1 MSKNVSRE
9 TFCQNKMY
17 TGDFFVAR
25 FFVYKKSAYCLHLN
39 RKERRKNMYKINP
52 PKIHLSTVL
61 GYDVEGKRYIVKDEK
76 IFDTER
82 ELVCF
87 LARYNRP
94 VCNFEG
100 EPIEGRYNNKYMDN
114 QALNGLMRKDLHDS
128 TYDEIMYTMYHYPI
142 SRLHYKSI
150 NDEWKI
156 NNYLF
161 WLDTSGQPNY
171 DVRNLRDKV
180 NAEYIRQSEITTDM
194 QYYYKMQAERRH
206 KEKQGRNQHK
216 CYPWRDDAR
225 YIQRARA
232 AYAMEAEEEYRRFV
246 KAKDKSFK
254 SIWPDE
260 EFNGYHSTG
269 WKDNSGNRYR
279 HQWEAK
285 ERRNYE
291 KIKRNKG
298 ITMFSGKERESPKR
312 RKTKEEMLAELDMLR
327 KEFEC

>member
-1 MSKNVSRE
+1 
-9 TFCQNKMY
+9 
-17 TGDFFVAR
+17 
-25 FFVYKKSAYCLHLN
+25 
-39 RKERRKNMYKINP
+39 MYKINP

-87 LARYNRP
+87 LARYNRQ

-100 EPIEGRYNNKYMDN
+100 EPIAGRYNNKYMDN
-114 QALNGLMRKDLHDS
+114 QALNGLMRKDLYDS

-180 NAEYIRQSEITTDM
+180 NAEYIRQSEIKTDM

-206 KEKQGRNQHK
+206 KEKQGRSQHK

-260 EFNGYHSTG
+260 EFGGYHSTG

-285 ERRNYE
+285 ARRNYR
-291 KIKRNKG
+291 IA
-298 ITMFSGKERESPKR
+298 
-312 RKTKEEMLAELDMLR
+312 RKTAANLNMHRLDLHI
-327 KEFEC
+327 

>member
-1 MSKNVSRE
+1 
-9 TFCQNKMY
+9 
-17 TGDFFVAR
+17 
-25 FFVYKKSAYCLHLN
+25 
-39 RKERRKNMYKINP
+39 MYKINP
-52 PKIHLSTVL
+52 PKLHLSTVI
-61 GYDVEGKRYIVKDEK
+61 GYDVEEKRYIVKDEMT
-76 IFDTER
+76 FGTER

-87 LARYNRP
+87 LAGYNHP

-100 EPIEGRYNNKYMDN
+100 KPIEGRYDNKYMDN
-114 QALNGLMRKDLHDS
+114 QALNGLMRKGLHDS
-128 TYDEIMYTMYHYPI
+128 YDEIMHIMYHYPM
-142 SRLHYKSI
+142 SYLHHKSI
-150 NDEWKI
+150 NEEWKT

-180 NAEYIRQSEITTDM
+180 NAEYIRQSAIKTDM
-194 QYYYKMQAERRH
+194 WHYYKMQAERRH
-206 KEKQGRNQHK
+206 KEKQGRSQHK

-260 EFNGYHSTG
+260 DFGGYHSTG

-291 KIKRNKG
+291 KIKRNKN
-298 ITMFSGKERESPKR
+298 ITMFSGKKLTGRSVR
-312 RKTKEEMLAELDMLR
+312 RTAEELDTELEELR
-327 KEFEC
+327 KEFGC

>member
-1 MSKNVSRE
+1 
-9 TFCQNKMY
+9 
-17 TGDFFVAR
+17 
-25 FFVYKKSAYCLHLN
+25 
-39 RKERRKNMYKINP
+39 
-52 PKIHLSTVL
+52 
-61 GYDVEGKRYIVKDEK
+61 
-76 IFDTER
+76 
-82 ELVCF
+82 
-87 LARYNRP
+87 
-94 VCNFEG
+94 
-100 EPIEGRYNNKYMDN
+100 MDN
-114 QALNGLMRKDLHDS
+114 QALNGLMRKDLYDS

-171 DVRNLRDKV
+171 DARNLRDKV
-180 NAEYIRQSEITTDM
+180 NAEYIRQSEIKTDM
-194 QYYYKMQAERRH
+194 QYYYKMQTERRH
-206 KEKQGRNQHK
+206 KEKQGRSQHK

-291 KIKRNKG
+291 KIKRNKD
-298 ITMFSGKERESPKR
+298 ITMFSGKKREYPKR
-312 RKTKEEMLAELDMLR
+312 RKTKEELLEELDMLR

>member
-1 MSKNVSRE
+1 
-9 TFCQNKMY
+9 
-17 TGDFFVAR
+17 
-25 FFVYKKSAYCLHLN
+25 
-39 RKERRKNMYKINP
+39 MYKINP
-52 PKIHLSTVL
+52 SKIHLSTVL

-180 NAEYIRQSEITTDM
+180 NAEYIRQSEITRDM

-312 RKTKEEMLAELDMLR
+312 RKAKEEMLAELDMLR

>member
-1 MSKNVSRE
+1 
-9 TFCQNKMY
+9 
-17 TGDFFVAR
+17 
-25 FFVYKKSAYCLHLN
+25 
-39 RKERRKNMYKINP
+39 MYKINP

-180 NAEYIRQSEITTDM
+180 NAEYIRQSEITRDM

-312 RKTKEEMLAELDMLR
+312 RKAKEEMLAELDMLR

>member
-1 MSKNVSRE
+1 
-9 TFCQNKMY
+9 
-17 TGDFFVAR
+17 
-25 FFVYKKSAYCLHLN
+25 
-39 RKERRKNMYKINP
+39 
-52 PKIHLSTVL
+52 
-61 GYDVEGKRYIVKDEK
+61 
-76 IFDTER
+76 
-82 ELVCF
+82 
-87 LARYNRP
+87 
-94 VCNFEG
+94 
-100 EPIEGRYNNKYMDN
+100 MDN
-114 QALNGLMRKDLHDS
+114 QALNGLMRKDP
-128 TYDEIMYTMYHYPI
+128 YDEIIYTMYHYPI

-180 NAEYIRQSEITTDM
+180 NAEYIRQSEIKTDM

-206 KEKQGRNQHK
+206 KEKQGRSQHK

-291 KIKRNKG
+291 KIKRNKD
-298 ITMFSGKERESPKR
+298 ITMFSGKKRESPKR
-312 RKTKEEMLAELDMLR
+312 RKAKEELLAELDMLR

>member
-1 MSKNVSRE
+1 
-9 TFCQNKMY
+9 
-17 TGDFFVAR
+17 
-25 FFVYKKSAYCLHLN
+25 
-39 RKERRKNMYKINP
+39 MYKINP

-100 EPIEGRYNNKYMDN
+100 EPIAGRYNNKYMDN
-114 QALNGLMRKDLHDS
+114 QALNGLMRKDLYDS

-171 DVRNLRDKV
+171 DARNLRDKV
-180 NAEYIRQSEITTDM
+180 NAEYIRQSEIKTDM
-194 QYYYKMQAERRH
+194 QYYYKMQTERRH
-206 KEKQGRNQHK
+206 KEKQGRSQHK

-291 KIKRNKG
+291 KIKRNKD
-298 ITMFSGKERESPKR
+298 ITMFSGKKRESPTLIK
-312 RKTKEEMLAELDMLR
+312 KKEELLEELDLLR

>member
-1 MSKNVSRE
+1 
-9 TFCQNKMY
+9 
-17 TGDFFVAR
+17 
-25 FFVYKKSAYCLHLN
+25 
-39 RKERRKNMYKINP
+39 MYKINP

-100 EPIEGRYNNKYMDN
+100 EPIAGRYNNKYMDN
-114 QALNGLMRKDLHDS
+114 QALNGLMRKGLYDS
-128 TYDEIMYTMYHYPI
+128 TYDEIVYTMYHYPI

-180 NAEYIRQSEITTDM
+180 NAEYIRQSEIKTDIR
-194 QYYYKMQAERRH
+194 YYYKMQAEKRH
-206 KEKQGRNQHK
+206 KERQGRSQHK

-291 KIKRNKG
+291 KIKRNKD
-298 ITMFSGKERESPKR
+298 ITMFSGNPKKEKNKGGTACRVGHAEKR
-312 RKTKEEMLAELDMLR
+312 IRMLR
-327 KEFEC
+327 KYFLSTECAVFFLNTECAVLFSR

>member
-1 MSKNVSRE
+1 
-9 TFCQNKMY
+9 
-17 TGDFFVAR
+17 
-25 FFVYKKSAYCLHLN
+25 
-39 RKERRKNMYKINP
+39 MYKINP

-100 EPIEGRYNNKYMDN
+100 EPIAGRYNNKYMDN
-114 QALNGLMRKDLHDS
+114 QALNGLMRKDLYDS

-171 DVRNLRDKV
+171 DARNLRDKV
-180 NAEYIRQSEITTDM
+180 NAEYIRQSEIKTDM
-194 QYYYKMQAERRH
+194 QYYYKMQTERRH
-206 KEKQGRNQHK
+206 KEKQGRSQHK

-291 KIKRNKG
+291 KIKRNKD
-298 ITMFSGKERESPKR
+298 ITMFSGKKRESPKM
-312 RKTKEEMLAELDMLR
+312 RKTKEELLEELDMLR

>member
-1 MSKNVSRE
+1 
-9 TFCQNKMY
+9 
-17 TGDFFVAR
+17 
-25 FFVYKKSAYCLHLN
+25 
-39 RKERRKNMYKINP
+39 MYKINP

-100 EPIEGRYNNKYMDN
+100 EPIAGRYNNKYMDN
-114 QALNGLMRKDLHDS
+114 QALNGLMRKDLYDS

-171 DVRNLRDKV
+171 DARNLRDKV
-180 NAEYIRQSEITTDM
+180 NAEYIRQSEIKTDM
-194 QYYYKMQAERRH
+194 QYYYKMQTERRH
-206 KEKQGRNQHK
+206 KEKQGRSQHK

-291 KIKRNKG
+291 KIKRNKD
-298 ITMFSGKERESPKR
+298 ITMFSGKKRESPKGEKQR
-312 RKTKEEMLAELDMLR
+312 RNCLKNWI
-327 KEFEC
+327 C

>member
-1 MSKNVSRE
+1 
-9 TFCQNKMY
+9 
-17 TGDFFVAR
+17 
-25 FFVYKKSAYCLHLN
+25 
-39 RKERRKNMYKINP
+39 MYKINP

-94 VCNFEG
+94 VCIFEG
-100 EPIEGRYNNKYMDN
+100 EPIAGRYNNKYMDN
-114 QALNGLMRKDLHDS
+114 QALNGLMRKDLYDS

-142 SRLHYKSI
+142 SSLHYKSI

-171 DVRNLRDKV
+171 DARNLRDKV
-180 NAEYIRQSEITTDM
+180 NAEYIRQSEIKTDM
-194 QYYYKMQAERRH
+194 QYYYKMQTERRH
-206 KEKQGRNQHK
+206 KEKQGRSQHK

-291 KIKRNKG
+291 KIKRNKD
-298 ITMFSGKERESPKR
+298 ITMFSGKKRESPKR
-312 RKTKEEMLAELDMLR
+312 RKTKEELLEELDMLR

>member
-1 MSKNVSRE
+1 
-9 TFCQNKMY
+9 
-17 TGDFFVAR
+17 
-25 FFVYKKSAYCLHLN
+25 
-39 RKERRKNMYKINP
+39 MYKINP

-100 EPIEGRYNNKYMDN
+100 EPIAGRYNNKYMDN
-114 QALNGLMRKDLHDS
+114 QALNGLMRKDLYDS

-171 DVRNLRDKV
+171 DARNLRDKV
-180 NAEYIRQSEITTDM
+180 NAEYIRQSEIKTDM
-194 QYYYKMQAERRH
+194 QYYYKMQTERRH
-206 KEKQGRNQHK
+206 KEKQGRSQHK

-291 KIKRNKG
+291 KIKRNKD
-298 ITMFSGKERESPKR
+298 ITMFSGKKREPPKR
-312 RKTKEEMLAELDMLR
+312 RKTKEELLEELDMLR

>member
-1 MSKNVSRE
+1 
-9 TFCQNKMY
+9 
-17 TGDFFVAR
+17 
-25 FFVYKKSAYCLHLN
+25 
-39 RKERRKNMYKINP
+39 MYKINP

-94 VCNFEG
+94 VCN
-100 EPIEGRYNNKYMDN
+100 
-114 QALNGLMRKDLHDS
+114 
-128 TYDEIMYTMYHYPI
+128 
-142 SRLHYKSI
+142 
-150 NDEWKI
+150 
-156 NNYLF
+156 
-161 WLDTSGQPNY
+161 
-171 DVRNLRDKV
+171 
-180 NAEYIRQSEITTDM
+180 
-194 QYYYKMQAERRH
+194 
-206 KEKQGRNQHK
+206 KEKQGRSQHK

-291 KIKRNKG
+291 KIKRNKD
-298 ITMFSGKERESPKR
+298 ITMFSGKKRESPKR
-312 RKTKEEMLAELDMLR
+312 RKTKEELLEELDMLR

>member
-1 MSKNVSRE
+1 
-9 TFCQNKMY
+9 
-17 TGDFFVAR
+17 
-25 FFVYKKSAYCLHLN
+25 
-39 RKERRKNMYKINP
+39 MYKINP

-312 RKTKEEMLAELDMLR
+312 RKTKEEMLAELDILR

>member
-1 MSKNVSRE
+1 MHDLINGGKSPVNFAARKWILHCKDSGKPVHAINGEREVPSRQKVVRGSNIPVLISHVGQNPRSKSGYE
-9 TFCQNKMY
+9 P
-17 TGDFFVAR
+17 
-25 FFVYKKSAYCLHLN
+25 
-39 RKERRKNMYKINP
+39 ERR
-52 PKIHLSTVL
+52 V
-61 GYDVEGKRYIVKDEK
+61 
-76 IFDTER
+76 
-82 ELVCF
+82 
-87 LARYNRP
+87 
-94 VCNFEG
+94 
-100 EPIEGRYNNKYMDN
+100 
-114 QALNGLMRKDLHDS
+114 
-128 TYDEIMYTMYHYPI
+128 
-142 SRLHYKSI
+142 I

-171 DVRNLRDKV
+171 DARNLRDKV
-180 NAEYIRQSEITTDM
+180 NAEYIRQSEIKTDM
-194 QYYYKMQAERRH
+194 QYYYKMQTERRH
-206 KEKQGRNQHK
+206 KEKQGRSQHK

-291 KIKRNKG
+291 KIKRNKD
-298 ITMFSGKERESPKR
+298 ITMFSGKKRESPKR
-312 RKTKEEMLAELDMLR
+312 RKTKEELLEELDMLR